1 MFVLKHSINTGFNVN
16 SSFFVTQC
24 GYEDCTPNHSY
35 GPSVRDYYLIHFVF
49 SGKGTLEIL
58 GKTYKLTAGQGFFIP
73 LGTPSTYIADSED
86 PWFYGW
92 VGFSGESSNQQI
104 ALRGLS
110 NDKIIFQFAD
120 TDVALAS
127 LKKLVESY
135 GKEGNGFVAISKLFE
150 LFSLINPEHD
160 SSSLQSGVINEVI
173 LDIEQNFAKDVTVE
187 ELSKK
192 HNISR
197 SQLFRLFKSRL
208 DISPQQYIKHYRI
221 NHAADLLRRTELTI
235 GQVMEQSG
243 FSNISNF
250 SRQFKSVYG
259 KSPKDFREYI
269 KNHIKSLEGTTSK
282 GNRD

>member
-1 MFVLKHSINTGFNVN
+1 MFVLKHSINNGFNVN

-73 LGTPSTYIADSED
+73 LGTPSTYIADSDD

-150 LFSLINPEHD
+150 LFGLINPEHD

-173 LDIEQNFAKDVTVE
+173 LDIEKNFAKDVTVE
-187 ELSKK
+187 DLSKK

-269 KNHIKSLEGTTSK
+269 KNHIKSLERTASK

>member
-1 MFVLKHSINTGFNVN
+1 MFVMKHSVNTSYNVN
-16 SSFFVTQC
+16 TSFFVTQC
-24 GYEDCTPNHSY
+24 GYEDCKPGHSY

-49 SGKGTLEIL
+49 SGKGKLEIS
-58 GKTYKLTAGQGFFIP
+58 GRTYEISKGQGFFIP
-73 LGTPSTYIADSED
+73 LGTPTTYIADTEE
-86 PWFYGW
+86 PWYYGW
-92 VGFSGESSNQQI
+92 IGFSGESSNQQI

-110 NDKIIFQFAD
+110 NDKIIFQFAEPEHVLD
-120 TDVALAS
+120 L
-127 LKKLVESY
+127 LKQLVHSY
-135 GKEGNGFVAISKLFE
+135 GKEGNGFFAISKLFE

-160 SSSLQSGVINEVI
+160 SSTLQSGIINEVI
-173 LDIEQNFAKDVTVE
+173 LDIEKNYAREVSVE

-192 HNISR
+192 YNISR
-197 SQLFRLFKSRL
+197 SQLFRLFKTKL

-259 KSPKDFREYI
+259 RSPKDFREYI
-269 KNHIKSLEGTTSK
+269 KNHVKSLEGPYSQ
-282 GNRD
+282 G